1 MIVSPRTARFP
12 LVITQIT
19 SVAMVCSLALLIAPS
34 ANAQKR
40 GSDSIATK
48 LMQRVNQR
56 NNIRVLSA
64 FEEVVDSSSK
74 STVEILRD
82 NKRQAIGTIVDAD
95 GFILTKASQVDLVT
109 LNGEP
114 APLVCKLANNDQ
126 HEAKIVSINKDYDLA
141 LLKINVQR
149 LDPIKFSLQEDPAV
163 GAILAS
169 SYISNK
175 PLGIGVMSAASRTI
189 KQSRPMIGVQ
199 LSDISEGA
207 MVESVVSGSA
217 AEKAKLKNS
226 DVIVK
231 IDKKPIKDTQALI
244 RTVQQYRP
252 GDIIRL
258 LVNRG
263 EEQLELLCT
272 LGEYSSGPNQAR
284 HEFQNH
290 LGGKL
295 SDRRSG
301 FPTVIQHDT
310 FLQPEDCGGPLVDLD
325 GNAVGINIARAGRV
339 ASYAIPAR
347 VLPEIIAKLKL
358 DAESREVSTS
368 SE

>member
-1 MIVSPRTARFP
+1 
-12 LVITQIT
+12 
-19 SVAMVCSLALLIAPS
+19 MVCSLTLLIAPP

-40 GSDSIATK
+40 GSSSISSK
-48 LMQRVNQR
+48 LTQLVNQR
-56 NNIRVLSA
+56 SNIRVLSA
-64 FEEVVDSSSK
+64 FIEVVDTPSK

-95 GFILTKASQVDLVT
+95 GLILTKASQVNLVM
-109 LNGEP
+109 LKGEL
-114 APLVCKLANNDQ
+114 APLVCKLANNDR
-126 HEAKIVSINKDYDLA
+126 HEAKIVSINKEYDLA
-141 LLKINVQR
+141 LLKIDVKR
-149 LDPIKFSLQEDPAV
+149 LDPIRFTLQEDPMV
-163 GAILAS
+163 GAVLAS
-169 SYISNK
+169 TALGDK

-199 LSDISEGA
+199 LKDIVDGA
-207 MVESVVSGSA
+207 RVESIVSGSA
-217 AEKAKLKNS
+217 AKKAKLKIG

-231 IDKKPIKDTQALI
+231 IDMKQIKDTQTLI
-244 RTVQQYRP
+244 STIKEYQP

-258 LVNRG
+258 LVKRG

-295 SDRRSG
+295 SSRRSG
-301 FPTVIQHDT
+301 FPMVFQHDT
-310 FLQPEDCGGPLVDLD
+310 FLNPEDCGGPLVDLD

-339 ASYAIPAR
+339 ASYAIPAK
-347 VLPEIIAKLKL
+347 VLPELIAKLML
-358 DAESREVSTS
+358 DAESSEVSTS